1 MAARAL
7 RSALGVRTTIAPLY
21 TGGPVAVAHDGG
33 KLFCPCGDDISVISL
48 PGGQLVRKLNS
59 VRPLAL
65 SLLCAHLLSPKI
77 PSPLWCCILTGSCC
91 SVRRAHFS

>member
-21 TGGPVAVAHDGG
+21 TGGPVAVSHDGAR
-33 KLFCPCGDDISVISL
+33 LFCPCGDDISVISL

-59 VRPLAL
+59 VRFHSLAL
-65 SLLCAHLLSPKI
+65 CLLS
-77 PSPLWCCILTGSCC
+77 C
-91 SVRRAHFS
+91 VARRSR